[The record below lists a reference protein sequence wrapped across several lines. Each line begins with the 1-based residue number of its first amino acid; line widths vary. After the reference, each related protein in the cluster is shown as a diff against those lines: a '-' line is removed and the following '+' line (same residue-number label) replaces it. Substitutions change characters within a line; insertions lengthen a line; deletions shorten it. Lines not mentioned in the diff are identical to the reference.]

1 MRYTLEEAAK
11 ELRKTRRW
19 LNEWLRAHP
28 VDEQG
33 IPFYTP
39 VGRDKILLPSD
50 ITRIEAALRGELCR
64 SISGRRVRAERRTTK
79 SGAATLELQ
88 SRGAAAPQND
98 PSLSSRSNASKN
110 ASSSTGNTRRQR
122 LHLVQQGRTRS

>member
-50 ITRIEAALRGELCR
+50 ITRIEDALRGELQRR
-64 SISGRRVRAERRTTK
+64 SDSGRRVPVKRRIMKSEGRIEDQRDHSAWKRA
-79 SGAATLELQ
+79 AELL
-88 SRGAAAPQND
+88 GD
-98 PSLSSRSNASKN
+98 PSLEYFNIANSKKRS
-110 ASSSTGNTRRQR
+110 
-122 LHLVQQGRTRS
+122 